1 VHGVRLRVAYDGSEL
16 AGWQRQPGL
25 RTVQGELE
33 AAASA
38 LLGVPIEVR
47 GVSRTDAG
55 VHAEDQI
62 VAFDSPR
69 ELPPQGWVRGL
80 NGKLADDIAVRIAEP
95 CEVGYRPRFDAVAK
109 TYRYVLHLGAVRDP
123 RWRRFV
129 WHLGPRRA
137 RPWRGAP
144 PSRPED
150 WLDLDAMEQAAGCLV
165 GEHDFRAFRAAGD
178 ERESSVRTLTH
189 VRLERGHAG
198 REDLV
203 AIEVRGTAF
212 LQHMVR
218 ILVGTLVDVGRER
231 MTPDDVAALLGEH
244 GRRERAGETAPPS
257 GLTLARVE
265 LGRSSGAGA
274 IGGEG

>member
-1 VHGVRLRVAYDGSEL
+1 MYGVRLRVAYDGSEL

-25 RTVQGELE
+25 RTAHGE
-33 AAASA
+33 
-38 LLGVPIEVR
+38 PIEVR

-55 VHAEDQI
+55 VHAEDQV
-62 VAFDSPR
+62 VALDSPR
-69 ELPPQGWVRGL
+69 ELPMQGWVRGL
-80 NGKLADDIAVRIAEP
+80 NGKLPDDIAVRTAAP

-109 TYRYVLHLGAVRDP
+109 TYRYLLHLGPVRDP

-137 RPWRGAP
+137 RPWRGVP
-144 PSRPED
+144 PSRPDE
-150 WLDLDAMEQAAGCLV
+150 WLDLAAMERAAQHLV
-165 GEHDFRAFRAAGD
+165 GEHDFRAFQAAGD
-178 ERESSVRTLTH
+178 ERENTIRTLTH
-189 VRLERGHAG
+189 VHLERGHAG

-218 ILVGTLVDVGRER
+218 ILVGTLVEVGRER
-231 MTPDDVAALLGEH
+231 MRPDDVAALLGPYAE
-244 GRRERAGETAPPS
+244 RSRAGETAPAS

-265 LGRSSGAGA
+265 LGRPAGPA
-274 IGGEG
+274 